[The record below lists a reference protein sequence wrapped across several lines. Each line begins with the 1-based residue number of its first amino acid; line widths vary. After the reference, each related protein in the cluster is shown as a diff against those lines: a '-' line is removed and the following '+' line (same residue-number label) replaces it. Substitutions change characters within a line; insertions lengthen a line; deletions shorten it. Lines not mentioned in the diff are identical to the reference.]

1 MARFG
6 LVSRVLFVLA
16 ASLVAFQLIALGIA
30 SLSLDPAE
38 DRLAL
43 PAQVAAIVALAER
56 SPADRAVL
64 VQAVEGPETSI
75 EFRPSLP
82 EGEQVLPRFVSDLVQ
97 RYEPALAGR
106 ELHIIRHDPA
116 TPRAVSRWLFNAR
129 PYSIAVRMS
138 DGDFLVVRARGRIPR
153 RLAGLPVGIAAG
165 WLGFVI
171 AAVSLL
177 LVWREIRPVGDLARA
192 SERFARTVEPQ
203 PLTPGG
209 APDLRRLIVA
219 FNTMQRDIAALVESR
234 THILRSLSHD
244 LRTFAARLRL
254 RLEALPQGIPPAAI
268 EDIRAMEALLENA
281 LELARPSPPDTERR
295 PVDLVALAGLE
306 CQSAMI
312 LDRTIRFHAPGEG
325 EVTVRG
331 EPVAIRRAITNLVSN
346 ALRHGREV
354 EVTVLSTDGF
364 GIVRVDDDGPGI
376 DERDRERIFEPFW
389 RVETSRNRET
399 GGAGLGLA
407 IVRRVADDH
416 GGTVRVGHAPM
427 GGARFELRLP
437 LMAA

>member
-6 LVSRVLFVLA
+6 LTSRVLFVLA

-30 SLSLDPAE
+30 NLTLDPSE

-43 PAQVAAIVALAER
+43 PAQVAAIVELAER
-56 SPADRAVL
+56 SPSDRAVL

-82 EGEQVLPRFVSDLVQ
+82 EGEQVLPRFVSDLVR

-106 ELHIIRHDPA
+106 ELHVIRHDPA
-116 TPRAVSRWLFNAR
+116 VPRSVNRWLFNAR
-129 PYSIAVRMS
+129 PYSIAVRMT
-138 DGDFLVVRARGRIPR
+138 DGDYLVVRARGRIPR
-153 RLAGLPVGIAAG
+153 RLAGLPIGIAAG

-171 AAVSLL
+171 AAISLL

-209 APDLRRLIVA
+209 APDIRRLIVA

-234 THILRSLSHD
+234 TFILRSLSHD

-254 RLEALPQGIPPAAI
+254 RLEAMPQGIPAEAI

-281 LELARPSPPDTERR
+281 LQLARPSPSEKDLSAI
-295 PVDLVALAGLE
+295 DLVALAGLE

-312 LDRTIRFHAPGEG
+312 QDRAIRFTAPSDD
-325 EVTVRG
+325 EVMVRG

-346 ALRHGREV
+346 ALRHGKEAEV
-354 EVTVLSTDGF
+354 AVLTEADVAV
-364 GIVRVDDDGPGI
+364 VRVDDDGPGI
-376 DERDRERIFEPFW
+376 REQDRDRIFEPFW
-389 RVETSRNRET
+389 RVEGSRNRET
-399 GGAGLGLA
+399 GGAGLGLS

-416 GGTVRVGHAPM
+416 GGSVSVGTSPM

-437 LMAA
+437 LLAK